1 MTHPM
6 RARRAACVFAAS
18 AVSLS
23 APAAAEPKPVA
34 VDVKAIRDELLVLQ
48 DAAGGTYVVKPGRD
62 PRAFYG
68 TGKVLYEQVIT
79 GRSTNGEAWSVIIWA
94 PRIAELRP
102 GSIVRKVD
110 GTFQKRCDG
119 KDDPILSQVT
129 GDKAKAILDKYQ
141 FMSTA
146 LVRRPYLLG
155 RDDSGVYYYVDT
167 IAKQYGGKGFRV
179 FVGKKGAMKEMPLTD
194 VASDSAGDVFAT
206 RSGDLRLVGGGRG
219 PGERKITWIR
229 GEKRTELVWLDL
241 DVNSR
246 LIFRDLGI
254 YKFMGTICDNI

>member
-1 MTHPM
+1 MH
-6 RARRAACVFAAS
+6 ARRAARVFAAA
-18 AVSLS
+18 AVCLPAS
-23 APAAAEPKPVA
+23 AAAEPRPVA
-34 VDVKAIRDELLVLQ
+34 VDIEPFRDELLVLQ
-48 DAAGGTYVVKPGRD
+48 DAGGGTYAVKPGRD

-68 TGKVLYEQVIT
+68 TGKVLHEQVIT
-79 GRSTNGEAWSVIIWA
+79 GRSASGDAWSVSIWA

-102 GSIVRKVD
+102 GAIVRKAD
-110 GTFQKRCDG
+110 GTFQKQCDG
-119 KDDPILSQVT
+119 KDDPVLSQLT
-129 GDKAKAILDKYQ
+129 GAKAKAILDRYQ

-155 RDDSGVYYYVDT
+155 RDDSGVYYYVDA

-179 FVGKKGAMKEMPLTD
+179 FVGKKGAMKELPLTD

-219 PGERKITWIR
+219 ADERKVTWIR
-229 GEKRTELVWLDL
+229 GGKRTELVWLDL
-241 DVNSR
+241 DLNSR

-254 YKFMGTICDNI
+254 YKFTGTICDNI